1 MAFFFLVPVWLLFV
15 LCGVVL
21 LFVGRF
27 RHVGVYAITVTT
39 AALLCSLG
47 VSTAVLY
54 AGPRLVKGPPPSWY
68 GVAVIG
74 TYLVSIGV
82 GGIAGAVGGF
92 IVTRRLL
99 PSK

>member
-1 MAFFFLVPVWLLFV
+1 LLCV
-15 LCGVVL
+15 VCGVVL

-27 RHVGVYAITVTT
+27 RRVGVYTITMTT
-39 AALLCSLG
+39 AALLCSLA

-54 AGPRLVKGPPPSWY
+54 AGPRLVKAPPPSWY

-74 TYLVSIGV
+74 AYVVAIGA
-82 GGIAGAVGGF
+82 GGIAGGVGGF
-92 IVTRRLL
+92 FVTRRLL